1 MLQYC
6 NEKRIRLSGVHV
18 VGGVAC
24 NGALQEMMRIE
35 ASKHRL
41 ELYSC
46 PLELC
51 LDNGAMIAW
60 TGWELKNAEQDVC
73 VRDIEIEGHR
83 RVPLGNYL
91 VDHLFM
97 SDRQK

>member
-1 MLQYC
+1 MLHYC
-6 NEKRIRLSGVHV
+6 DEKRIPLSGVHL

-24 NGALQEMMRIE
+24 NQALQEMMRIE
-35 ASKHRL
+35 ADKHGL
-41 ELYSC
+41 ELHSC

-73 VRDIEIEGHR
+73 IRDIAVEGHR
-83 RVPLGNYL
+83 KVPLGNYL
-91 VDHLFM
+91 TDHLYF
-97 SDRQK
+97 SERQK